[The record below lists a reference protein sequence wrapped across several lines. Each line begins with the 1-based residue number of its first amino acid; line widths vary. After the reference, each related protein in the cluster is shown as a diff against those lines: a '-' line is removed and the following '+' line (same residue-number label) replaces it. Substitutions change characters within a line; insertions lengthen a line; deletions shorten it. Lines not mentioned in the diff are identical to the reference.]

1 MKPQI
6 STPWASVINQYAR
19 LEYYAEPMPKQW
31 HMRCGFLWAY
41 MIYALNRKEEI
52 QKQAEKAWMDTKY
65 EKDYHLRQEK

>member
-1 MKPQI
+1 
-6 STPWASVINQYAR
+6 
-19 LEYYAEPMPKQW
+19 
-31 HMRCGFLWAY
+31 